1 MARLSHYKIRVIL
14 QYHMLGG
21 WYDEKVMT
29 TKKLNLSLFP
39 LVLIVALIGCGGDKN
54 SESAPVDGN
63 GTGATEAKGSE
74 NKETTLAEYL
84 PGKRFLLEMTEQM
97 KEAAAK
103 RQNNTCK
110 SNMRTLELAVLEW
123 ALEKRKADT
132 SEVTLEELAPFLK
145 DGIPKCPAGGQ
156 YILTADTKKLKC
168 SYGHTLDFK
177 KGDKVP
183 PYNGPEIRVFIQFN
197 ENGTT
202 QLGGLKEM
210 GERDGPSPSINYEVS
225 SPMELT
231 MKYEGANRGK
241 VVFTNINPTR
251 GDVFKMLV
259 GPEES
264 EVFLNA
270 PITEVVPASP
280 LKEPEIEPES
290 EPPGEGPSE
299 F

>member
-1 MARLSHYKIRVIL
+1 
-14 QYHMLGG
+14 
-21 WYDEKVMT
+21 
-29 TKKLNLSLFP
+29 
-39 LVLIVALIGCGGDKN
+39 
-54 SESAPVDGN
+54 
-63 GTGATEAKGSE
+63 
-74 NKETTLAEYL
+74 
-84 PGKRFLLEMTEQM
+84 MTEQM

-103 RQNNTCK
+103 RQNNICK

-132 SEVTLEELAPFLK
+132 SEVTLEKLAPFLK

-156 YILTADTKKLKC
+156 YILTADTKKPKC

-183 PYNGPEIRVFIQFN
+183 PYNGPKIRVFIQFN

-210 GERDGPSPSINYEVS
+210 GEWDGPSPSINYEVS

-270 PITEVVPASP
+270 PITEVVSAIP
-280 LKEPEIEPES
+280 LKEPKIPEGREVGELEEPF
-290 EPPGEGPSE
+290 EPVE
-299 F
+299 